1 MLQLFQHV
9 QKACLQRLGVSA
21 DAEQGN
27 ADDTSPPLAIS
38 IRRLRAMAGGTSVRR
53 SLAGAV
59 AAAVPEDAA
68 PHKQLKPVLY
78 PTPDGALR
86 PASGQRKSSKPTLC
100 SSESFPASMTP
111 EDSRGSRG
119 EQSSPNVR
127 RTLGPIFAEDVSSP
141 PFTAAVES
149 DRETPLRRRS
159 LLAVAVDNGLMETL
173 IRVCTPAKLATEVTD
188 DFFTLEERVEALY
201 TIVYLAFHTDNGRS
215 MRQVDTCEERQK
227 NGKGEGE
234 NTSLVCKLDL
244 FQLAATACDVLKRV
258 VEQTLEPGGVHTEG
272 KNEQHEIERDAQ
284 TLRALVFVA
293 NTFFILLGCQ
303 NPSHWHEEEDGWD
316 MDEATMSYIDV
327 PSKKIFSL
335 YEATT
340 QEGDFCLCS
349 DADSSSYQFMMTAL
363 TENGLWQ
370 YLLRHVA
377 FSFLSRS
384 GVPCESHDH
393 LEEPIA
399 RSKQRETSEYRRIA
413 RNLGVRLTLKIMTL
427 LLLRSVAA
435 VDRDLSSILCCLTP
449 AEEEELEF
457 GWHRAFSRLKGEE
470 KSHPSLSLME
480 KQFVFTLRRLSG
492 FLVFRRLSCLAAN
505 AMHILFTRLLLLP
518 APINVDVHVVLMA
531 LFFVEEHPSSFLM
544 QTPTMRDETT
554 TSPNHLRGIDSYAG
568 PRKTANTAVVSDF
581 LNHLLHLFSFNLSLQ
596 RKKEGGRVPK
606 KQRYIYA
613 VRTTSTELTL
623 SGALL
628 SVVLLLEQKQQERK
642 GKIEE
647 ERRHYHACNG
657 ISIEAMMTRHNLY
670 RTCEESPEFQTAF
683 SAGLGRTHQVM
694 LLFSAISV
702 QDGVAVVPLTT
713 LRLEGN
719 QLTAF
724 SHLVRPNE
732 PLPSALHRRM
742 VESEAWAE
750 TLTVG
755 VRSSASIAASA
766 TGVRRKKSETTFSCA
781 LTFPVRPGTLNRQCQ
796 GYKDARNNE
805 GAVSGDGLSDRV
817 LQVYLKAPY
826 TEEPTG
832 AKTISSGAI
841 KATCVVPPEDSPPPM
856 FFGYEPASFRDGV
869 HAGGGNGNHNNHNNS
884 GGGKVETM
892 FVNCDPLKYT
902 QLVHNMSCSS
912 SLQRTTMTYTAAVN
926 LTIVTT
932 PCEEDEQEL
941 MWPFD
946 AVILACSTVHGD
958 ELQLSSQ
965 PPQKFIYS
973 SQEDKNKAL
982 SEPRGINEREAQSR
996 HDRRRKVALQRGASP
1011 PWAGTRG
1018 GKVLCHAS
1026 RRDRDATAS
1035 AESPSLAAVNEE
1047 SHLSGV
1053 EGGSSRMKEEIC
1065 VPNGND
1071 PEAQAGCSRHSH
1083 ENGASQSGQKE
1094 EEDDE
1099 NMFTDL
1105 DAYVASIKP
1114 LQFIDFG
1121 LQRKEQEVALL
1132 QKQLEQSKAREE
1144 SLQERL
1150 KEVVAQRE
1158 ELISSLTDRRVEVE
1172 LCHTEIIAPLR
1183 REVTLLRHSLSLRNQ
1198 EMSSVIS
1205 LCQTL
1210 RDENASMAE
1219 IIRDVRGQVESLA
1232 RNAEHQK

>member
-1 MLQLFQHV
+1 MLQLFQQV
-9 QKACLQRLGVSA
+9 QKACRQRLGVSE

-27 ADDTSPPLAIS
+27 AYDTTPPLASS
-38 IRRLRAMAGGTSVRR
+38 IRRLRAMAEGTSVRR
-53 SLAGAV
+53 SPAGAL
-59 AAAVPEDAA
+59 AAVVPEDAA
-68 PHKQLKPVLY
+68 PPKQLKPILY

-111 EDSRGSRG
+111 DDLRGSRR

-149 DRETPLRRRS
+149 NRETSLRRRS

-173 IRVCTPAKLATEVTD
+173 IRVCTPTKLTTETQD
-188 DFFTLEERVEALY
+188 DVFTLEERVEALY
-201 TIVYLAFHTDNGRS
+201 TIVYLAFYTDNGRS
-215 MRQVDTCEERQK
+215 MRQGNNCEERQR
-227 NGKGEGE
+227 NGKGEEE

-258 VEQTLEPGGVHTEG
+258 VEQTLGPGRVQTEG
-272 KNEQHEIERDAQ
+272 KNGQPENERDAQ
-284 TLRALVFVA
+284 TLHALVVVA

-303 NPSHWHEEEDGWD
+303 NPSHWQEEEDGWD
-316 MDEATMSYIDV
+316 MDEATMSYLDV
-327 PSKKIFSL
+327 LSKKTFSL
-335 YEATT
+335 HETTT
-340 QEGDFCLCS
+340 QDGYCCLCS

-363 TENGLWQ
+363 IENGLWQ

-377 FSFLSRS
+377 FSFLSRP
-384 GVPCESHDH
+384 GVSCESQNH

-399 RSKQRETSEYRRIA
+399 GNNQREASEYQRIA
-413 RNLGVRLTLKIMTL
+413 RHLGVCLTLKIMTL

-435 VDRDLSSILCCLTP
+435 VDRDLSNILCCLTP

-470 KSHPSLSLME
+470 KNHPPLSLME

-518 APINVDVHVVLMA
+518 APINVDVHVVLIA
-531 LFFVEEHPSSFLM
+531 LFVVEEHPPAFLM
-544 QTPTMRDETT
+544 QSPTMRDETT
-554 TSPNHLRGIDSYAG
+554 TSPSHLRGIDTSAG
-568 PRKTANTAVVSDF
+568 PRKTANAAVVSDF
-581 LNHLLHLFSFNLSLQ
+581 LNHLLHLFSFNLALQ
-596 RKKEGGRVPK
+596 RKKEGGRFHR
-606 KQRYIYA
+606 KQRSIYA
-613 VRTTSTELTL
+613 VKTTNTELTL

-642 GKIEE
+642 GKIVEE
-647 ERRHYHACNG
+647 HRHRHACSG
-657 ISIEAMMTRHNLY
+657 ISIEAMMTRHNVY
-670 RTCEESPEFQTAF
+670 RACEESPDFQTAF
-683 SAGLGRTHQVM
+683 SAGLGRTHQVI
-694 LLFSAISV
+694 LLLSAISA
-702 QDGVAVVPLTT
+702 QDGAAVVPLTT

-719 QLTAF
+719 QITAF
-724 SHLVRPNE
+724 SHLVHPND

-755 VRSSASIAASA
+755 VRSSASITASA
-766 TGVRRKKSETTFSCA
+766 AAVRRKKSETTFSCT
-781 LTFPVRPGTLNRQCQ
+781 LTCPVRLGTLNRHRQ
-796 GYKDARNNE
+796 GFKEALNN
-805 GAVSGDGLSDRV
+805 GNAVGGDGLSDRV

-826 TEEPTG
+826 TEESTG
-832 AKTISSGAI
+832 AKTISGGAN
-841 KATCVVPPEDSPPPM
+841 KATCVASSEDSPPPM
-856 FFGYEPASFRDGV
+856 FFGYEPASLKDGA
-869 HAGGGNGNHNNHNNS
+869 HAGGGSGNHNNHNIS

-892 FVNCDPLKYT
+892 FVNGDPLKYT

-932 PCEEDEQEL
+932 SCEEGEEEV

-965 PPQKFIYS
+965 PPQKFICS
-973 SQEDKNKAL
+973 PQEEKNKASL
-982 SEPRGINEREAQSR
+982 EPRGINEGEAQSR
-996 HDRRRKVALQRGASP
+996 HDRRRKVALRRGTSP
-1011 PWAGTRG
+1011 PWAGAKG
-1018 GKVLCHAS
+1018 GKVLLCQAS

-1035 AESPSLAAVNEE
+1035 AES
-1047 SHLSGV
+1047 
-1053 EGGSSRMKEEIC
+1053 SSCMKEKLS

-1071 PEAQAGCSRHSH
+1071 PEADANCSHHSH
-1083 ENGASQSGQKE
+1083 ENGASQSGQNE
-1094 EEDDE
+1094 EEDNNNNDDD

-1105 DAYVASIKP
+1105 DAYVAKLKP
-1114 LQFIDFG
+1114 LQVIDVG

-1132 QKQLEQSKAREE
+1132 QQQLEQSKAREA
-1144 SLQERL
+1144 SLQQRL
-1150 KEVVAQRE
+1150 QEVLVQRE

-1172 LCHTEIIAPLR
+1172 LCHKEIIAPLR

-1198 EMSSVIS
+1198 EMSSVTS
-1205 LCQTL
+1205 LCQML

-1219 IIRDVRGQVESLA
+1219 IIRDFRGQLESLA
-1232 RNAEHQK
+1232 QNAEHQK